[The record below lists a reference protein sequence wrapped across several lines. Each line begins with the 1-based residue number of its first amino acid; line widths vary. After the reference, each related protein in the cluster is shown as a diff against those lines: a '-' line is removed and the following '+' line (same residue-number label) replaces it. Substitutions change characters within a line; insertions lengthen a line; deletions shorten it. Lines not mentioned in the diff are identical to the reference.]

1 MFAVNHLPAATQVQ
15 AFPLGLFHSDLGRR
29 LAIVAIASLL
39 VLMAGCSVNP
49 ATGTPDLVF
58 KSESKEIE
66 LGKELHEKIIETTPI
81 YTHTELQEYVD
92 AIGQKVVKNS
102 HRPELSYTFTVI
114 DAPDINAFALPGGY
128 IYINRGLIG
137 YLNSE
142 AQLAAVL
149 AHEVGHVTAR
159 HAIRQDTAK
168 AGAKASTAVVSILSI
183 LTTGTSVLGDV
194 TDLWSSAA
202 VMGYGREME
211 LEADGLGAEYLFNS
225 GYNPKAMIE
234 VIALLKDQERFSRL
248 LARES
253 GQKAS
258 SYHGLFSSH
267 PRNDT
272 RLQEVVGK
280 ANALAKAQ
288 AGTDNVD
295 TFRDKTEGLVFGI
308 NFQAQSKKS
317 KEKNT
322 YSHARLGFSI
332 DFPLNWSVENQR
344 SNIIANAADQH
355 AQIKL
360 AIDLLKSP
368 KAPNEY
374 IRDQLKIPFLKQS
387 EAIGQF
393 GLIGHMGIAPEGTV
407 INGVP
412 SSHPSRIA
420 VLYQG
425 RRAYVLHGLVSNT
438 VEGIDDD
445 ELFVKAIRSFRP
457 SRTARIKAVKSK
469 TIHYVKANQDTNF
482 KRLAQHIK
490 LGKYTEQQLRLLNGY
505 YPKGEPKPGDWLKIV
520 R

>member
-1 MFAVNHLPAATQVQ
+1 MFAVSHPQ
-15 AFPLGLFHSDLGRR
+15 APSQTHPLNIQNSLTR
-29 LAIVAIASLL
+29 LIAIVITAGLYLL
-39 VLMAGCSVNP
+39 TTGCSVNP
-49 ATGTPDLVF
+49 VTGSPDLVF
-58 KSESKEIE
+58 KSEAKEIE
-66 LGKELHEKIIETTPI
+66 LGKELHEKIIEATPLYSHAI
-81 YTHTELQEYVD
+81 LQEYVD
-92 AIGQKVVKNS
+92 TVGQKIVKHS
-102 HRPELSYTFTVI
+102 HRPDLTYTFTVI

-149 AHEVGHVTAR
+149 AHEIGHVTAR

-168 AGAKASTAVVSILSI
+168 AGAKAGTAVVSILSI

-225 GYNPKAMIE
+225 GYNPNAMIE
-234 VIALLKDQERFSRL
+234 VIGLLKDQERFSRL

-280 ANALAKAQ
+280 ANALAKTQ
-288 AGTDNVD
+288 AGTDNAD
-295 TFRDKTEGLVFGI
+295 SFREKTEGLVFGI
-308 NFQAQSKKS
+308 NFQAQSKKN

-332 DFPLNWSVENQR
+332 DFPASWTVENQR
-344 SNIIANAADQH
+344 SNIIASADDKH

-360 AIDLLKSP
+360 AVDLLKVP
-368 KAPNEY
+368 KAPSEY

-393 GLIGHMGIAPEGTV
+393 GLIGHMGIAPEGTL
-407 INGVP
+407 INEEP
-412 SSHPSRIA
+412 STHPSRIA

-425 RRAYVLHGLVSNT
+425 RRAYVLQGLVSST
-438 VEGIDDD
+438 VEGINDD
-445 ELFVKAIRSFRP
+445 ELFIKAIRSFRP

-469 TIHYVKANQDTNF
+469 TIHYVKANQETSF

-490 LGKYTEQQLRLLNGY
+490 LGKYSEQQLRLLNGY
-505 YPKGEPKPGDWLKIV
+505 YPKGEPKPGDWIKIV
-520 R
+520 Q

>member
-1 MFAVNHLPAATQVQ
+1 MFAASHPLAPRQTLDFATHNRPVR
-15 AFPLGLFHSDLGRR
+15 L
-29 LAIVAIASLL
+29 LAIAALVILSLL
-39 VLMAGCSVNP
+39 TTGCSVNP
-49 ATGTPDLVF
+49 VTGTPDLVF

-66 LGKELHEKIIETTPI
+66 IGKELHEKIIETTPI
-81 YTHTELQEYVD
+81 YAQEALQEYVD
-92 AIGQKVVKNS
+92 AIGQKIVKHS
-102 HRPELSYTFTVI
+102 HRPELSYTFTII
-114 DAPDINAFALPGGY
+114 DSPDINAFALPGGY

-159 HAIRQDTAK
+159 HAIRQDAAKTGAK
-168 AGAKASTAVVSILSI
+168 AGTTVVSILSI

-234 VIALLKDQERFSRL
+234 VIGLLKDQERYSRL

-295 TFRDKTEGLVFGI
+295 TFRDKTEGLIFGI
-308 NFQAQSKKS
+308 NFQAQSKKN

-332 DFPLNWSVENQR
+332 DFPLKWKVENQR
-344 SNIIANAADQH
+344 SNIIANADDQH
-355 AQIKL
+355 AKIKL
-360 AIDLLKSP
+360 AVDLLKIP
-368 KAPNEY
+368 KAPDEY

-407 INGVP
+407 IDGTP
-412 SSHPSRIA
+412 STHPSRIA

-425 RRAYVLHGLVSNT
+425 RRAYVLHGLVNNS
-438 VEGIDDD
+438 VDGIDDD

-469 TIHYVKANQDTNF
+469 TIHYVKANKDTSF

-490 LGKYTEQQLRLLNGY
+490 LGKYSEQQLRLLNGY
-505 YPKGEPKPGDWLKIV
+505 YPQGEPNPGDWIKIV
-520 R
+520 H